1 MCSIIKNEITMAY
14 QNAEEPHNF
23 PIDNNK
29 MLWQIYGHDESPWD
43 CVNGVAW
50 CFFCDGSSS
59 PSP

>member
-1 MCSIIKNEITMAY
+1 MAY